1 MDIVNI
7 NIKEILLKYY
17 ESNKISIM
25 VDIVIFILYFTLLGI
40 YYFKSNKFDK

>member
-25 VDIVIFILYFTLLGI
+25 VDIVIFILYFT
-40 YYFKSNKFDK
+40 